1 MSTTPPAEFRSNQY
15 EFTDEQ
21 NKTITQLADGMGI
34 VATLLKLLGLAFLVF
49 FGLTL
54 YHAVQVQANY
64 APAAGLGAA
73 TLLCLSIGV
82 WSGGSARSFRRIVET
97 KNEDIWH
104 LMNALESLTNMY
116 SLLRGI
122 ILLSLVLI
130 AVGLAV
136 AGVAIM
142 RLG

>member
-1 MSTTPPAEFRSNQY
+1 MSTTPAPESRSNPY

-21 NKTITQLADGMGI
+21 NKTITQLADGMGT

-54 YHAVQVQANY
+54 YHAVQVQGHY

-73 TLLCLSIGV
+73 TLLCLSIGI
-82 WSGGSARSFRRIVET
+82 WSGGAAKSFRRIVET
-97 KNEDIWH
+97 RNEDVWH
-104 LMNALESLTNMY
+104 LMNALESLRDMY
-116 SLLRGI
+116 GLLRGI

-136 AGVAIM
+136 GAAAVM
-142 RLG
+142 RVG